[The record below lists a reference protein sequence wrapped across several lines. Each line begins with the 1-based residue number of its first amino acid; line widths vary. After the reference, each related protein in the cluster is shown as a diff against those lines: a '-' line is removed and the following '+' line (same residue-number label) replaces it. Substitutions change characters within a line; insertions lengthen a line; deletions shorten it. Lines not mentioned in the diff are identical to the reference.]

1 MPILIYLGPST
12 RDNKKLMAVFANPK
26 KTIHFGQKGS
36 ETFTEGASSQKRLN
50 YLKRHKVNEDWEN
63 PLTAGSLSRF
73 ILWGSSRNID
83 DNIKKYVRRFKI
95 KDNRK

>member
-12 RDNKKLMAVFANPK
+12 RDN
-26 KTIHFGQKGS
+26 
-36 ETFTEGASSQKRLN
+36 QKRLN

>member
-12 RDNKKLMAVFANPK
+12 RDNK
-26 KTIHFGQKGS
+26 
-36 ETFTEGASSQKRLN
+36 KRLN